1 MTLTN
6 LLDLLN
12 VFFAGM
18 LAGSEFII
26 HYGVHNPAAQLDTH
40 SALVFRKALVLR
52 LRVLI
57 PALFAPT
64 AVLGIGL
71 TVSNSSAPGF
81 VLRCTGV
88 AALFVWIAIRV
99 VGTVPI
105 NSATVDWPLDA
116 PPADWQ
122 AQVKRAERFHI
133 VGVWAGVLSF
143 ACFLLAAALK
153 LAAR

>member
-1 MTLTN
+1 MTFTN
-6 LLDLLN
+6 LLDLMN

-18 LAGSEFII
+18 LAGTEFII
-26 HYGVHNPAAQLDTH
+26 HYGVHDPSEQLDSH
-40 SALVFRKALVLR
+40 AALVFRKALVLK
-52 LRVLI
+52 LRVLV

-64 AVLGIGL
+64 ALLGIGL
-71 TVSNSSAPGF
+71 TLTNISAPGF
-81 VLRCTGV
+81 VFRCTGV
-88 AALFVWIAIRV
+88 VALFVWIAIRV

-105 NSATVDWPLDA
+105 NSATVDWPIDA

-122 AQVKRAERFHI
+122 AQVQRAERFHI
-133 VGVWAGVLSF
+133 IGVWAGVLSF